1 MKIKPGLLNDY
12 EGKYVAISRD
22 GKKVVAFGRTIE
34 SVHKKLVK
42 MKDKESTMLWVFRS
56 DSYYTFQDFAT

>member
-22 GKKVVAFGRTIE
+22 GKKVVASGANIPTVF
-34 SVHKKLVK
+34 KKLEK
-42 MKDKESTMLWVFRS
+42 LGDKNSVVLWVFPF
-56 DSYYTFQDFAT
+56 DTYYTG